1 MSYRFVKLLG
11 MDFNKLNH

>member
-11 MDFNKLNH
+11 MDFNKLNC